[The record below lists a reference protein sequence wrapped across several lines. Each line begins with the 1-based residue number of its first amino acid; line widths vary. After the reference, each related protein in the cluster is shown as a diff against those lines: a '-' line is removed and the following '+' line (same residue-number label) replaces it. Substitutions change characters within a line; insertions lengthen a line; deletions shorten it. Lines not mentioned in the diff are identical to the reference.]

1 LLLGEYITNFHSSIA
16 FSISSLYS
24 FSWLYTTFSSSK
36 SSSSEFITSV
46 SFHNQ
51 VITSGSSTTFSIS
64 TAGSI
69 VISSSC
75 LLVFLMFLTSKLRS
89 SFNTFSISGEIFS
102 STHKGKKT

>member
-36 SSSSEFITSV
+36 SSSSEF
-46 SFHNQ
+46 
-51 VITSGSSTTFSIS
+51 ITSGSSTTFSIS